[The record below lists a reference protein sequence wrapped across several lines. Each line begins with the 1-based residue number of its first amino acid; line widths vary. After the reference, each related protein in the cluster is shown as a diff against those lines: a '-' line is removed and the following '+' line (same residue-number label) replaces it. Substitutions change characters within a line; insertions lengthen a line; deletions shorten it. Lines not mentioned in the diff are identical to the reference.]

1 MDYDRLTMN
10 GQRSWRTLKLWGK
23 LSNLKKNI
31 WRRILCFWIELYIP
45 LNIKGLEMLKFIYSI
60 VVQSLSCVW
69 LFVTP
74 WTAACQASL
83 PFTISHNLLKLM
95 LLSWWCHPTISS
107 CHPLLL
113 LPSLFPS
120 IRVFSSVLVLCISW
134 RSIEASASASVL
146 PMNIQDWFPLG
157 LNGWIS
163 LQSKGL
169 SRVFSSTRVWK
180 HQFFGAQPSLW
191 STSHIRIWL
200 LEKTYLWLYGP
211 LYAKQCLCFLIH
223 CLGLS

>member
-107 CHPLLL
+107 SVIP
-113 LPSLFPS
+113 
-120 IRVFSSVLVLCISW
+120 FSSCPHSFP
-134 RSIEASASASVL
+134 ASGSFPVCWFFASVGEVL
-146 PMNIQDWFPLG
+146 KLQLQHQYFQ
-157 LNGWIS
+157 WI
-163 LQSKGL
+163 
-169 SRVFSSTRVWK
+169 F
-180 HQFFGAQPSLW
+180 
-191 STSHIRIWL
+191 RID
-200 LEKTYLWLYGP
+200 
-211 LYAKQCLCFLIH
+211 FL
-223 CLGLS
+223 